1 MKITTQQIKEIIN
14 EELDKLLYEEETD
27 SKLKQALAKAIK
39 KRDVKKY
46 DKRILKQMFAIID
59 AKLSNVQNPKLKD
72 YLQSDLAK
80 KEPLQTFMFLATA
93 DLGFDEK
100 EKKDLNSFE
109 EYFEK
114 GNKEKKQIIANEM
127 VETKD
132 LSGADLRKAN
142 LKGVDLSNA
151 NLYETNLRSANL
163 EGANLSGANLKW
175 AALEGAN
182 LYKAD
187 LSNANL
193 EWALVSGA
201 TLDAANMTG
210 AKLNGAEFYN
220 ISYDPRTQWPKG
232 TIVEP

>member
-1 MKITTQQIKEIIN
+1 MKITNQQIRQIIS
-14 EELDKLLYEEETD
+14 EELDKLLYEEENND
-27 SKLKQALAKAIK
+27 ALKQALAKAIK
-39 KRDVKKY
+39 KTDVKKY

-59 AKLSNVQNPKLKD
+59 AKLSNVQNPKLKA

-132 LSGADLRKAN
+132 LRGADLSYAN
-142 LKGVDLSNA
+142 LEGVDLSNA

-163 EGANLSGANLKW
+163 NGANLSGANLSY
-175 AALEGAN
+175 AN
-182 LYKAD
+182 L
-187 LSNANL
+187 
-193 EWALVSGA
+193 
-201 TLDAANMTG
+201 TDAR
-210 AKLNGAEFYN
+210 N
-220 ISYDPRTQWPKG
+220 IN
-232 TIVEP
+232 V

>member
-1 MKITTQQIKEIIN
+1 MKITNQQIRQIIS
-14 EELDKLLYEEETD
+14 EELDKLLYEEENND
-27 SKLKQALAKAIK
+27 ALKQALAKAIK
-39 KRDVKKY
+39 KTDVKKY

-59 AKLSNVQNPKLKD
+59 AKLSNVQNPKLKA
-72 YLQSDLAK
+72 YLQSDLGK

-132 LSGADLRKAN
+132 LRGADLSYAN
-142 LKGVDLSNA
+142 LEGVDLSNA
-151 NLYETNLRSANL
+151 NLGDVNLKRANL
-163 EGANLSGANLKW
+163 SKANLSGAYLRW
-175 AALEGAN
+175 ADLTGAN

-193 EWALVSGA
+193 ELALLNGA

-210 AKLNGAEFYN
+210 AKLSRAEFYD
-220 ISYDPRTQWPKG
+220 ISYDPRTEWPKG
-232 TIVEP
+232 TIIEF